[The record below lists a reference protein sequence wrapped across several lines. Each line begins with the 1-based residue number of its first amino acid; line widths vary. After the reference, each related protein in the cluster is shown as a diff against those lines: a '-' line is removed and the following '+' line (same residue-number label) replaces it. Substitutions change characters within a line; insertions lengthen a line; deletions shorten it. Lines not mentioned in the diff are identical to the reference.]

1 MFDILVFAD
10 IVSLLASVSECV
22 QQSNLLPFE
31 YERHIE
37 NLKTYLHIMKCELAQ
52 MANSES
58 MDGFQKCLVTTI
70 MLFKN
75 TKLSAEVFSELSTFQ
90 GIPPSFPSCEL
101 QKTVFYL

>member
-1 MFDILVFAD
+1 
-10 IVSLLASVSECV
+10 SVSECV

-52 MANSES
+52 MANSGS
-58 MDGFQKCLVTTI
+58 MDRFQNCLVTI

-75 TKLSAEVFSELSTFQ
+75 TKLSAEMFSELSTFQ
-90 GIPPSFPSCEL
+90 GIPLPSLPVSSKKLCSTCDNLEITPFCLDL
-101 QKTVFYL
+101 QKI